1 MRRQGWRWL
10 LVALFGL
17 AGLVGVTPIAHAAAG
32 DSYDRWDVAYVV
44 SPNGSVHVTETI
56 TLRFG
61 PSSGRHGFERY
72 LIVREKYDDTQDAL
86 YQVSNVNVSSP
97 SSVSTNVLQT
107 STLQGRTGVLKLRIG
122 DASRV
127 IYTET
132 ATYVI
137 SYDVAG
143 GLRTFPTYDEFYW
156 DVTGSSLPLIT
167 SSTVTAT
174 VPGGAKAAGCSVA
187 IPGSQGPCAA
197 AVGADGVATFKAGPI
212 PAGQLLTISTQI
224 GSGLI
229 SNARPILV
237 ESATLAADREAQLSL
252 QRNTAAGT
260 GASVTAALIPLFGWL
275 YWRRNSSD
283 RRFAGLPPGVIP
295 SPGEHVKEVED
306 RPAAVVPVAFS
317 APTITFAEAGY
328 LLNRSHSVRDT
339 TATLVDLAVK
349 GVVQLKGAE
358 GEAMARATDLA
369 QPDTA
374 PGRLLLAEAF
384 IGYDW
389 FPLGERGTLVA
400 ADQSIDSWVQSQ
412 SRQQGWFATRA
423 PGSFLG
429 IIVVSFVLVALTG
442 GAMLSSLG
450 ASPLWVVI
458 PGAAMIVTLYAL
470 NRLLATPRRTGIGRA
485 LTDQVEG
492 FRLYLTTAEADQ
504 LRFEESE
511 DIFSRYLPW
520 AVLFDCTQRWTD
532 VCQQA
537 VDLGLMQLA
546 APTWYDDWTPGW
558 TYHDLSLGVD
568 HVQWDMSSGV
578 IPAPPPPPLPEP
590 DPVPDVDKDA
600 GWGGGSGWGGDSGGS
615 SWSSGGG
622 SAWSSG
628 GGSSGGGSSSS
639 FGGFSGGGGG
649 GGGGDSW

>member
-32 DSYDRWDVAYVV
+32 IRTIGGM
-44 SPNGSVHVTETI
+44 SPTWSRRTGRFVTETI

-187 IPGSQGPCAA
+187 IPGSQGPCTA
-197 AVGADGVATFKAGPI
+197 AVGADGVATFKAAPI

-229 SNARPILV
+229 SDARPILV

-252 QRNTAAGT
+252 QRNTAA
-260 GASVTAALIPLFGWL
+260 
-275 YWRRNSSD
+275 
-283 RRFAGLPPGVIP
+283 
-295 SPGEHVKEVED
+295 
-306 RPAAVVPVAFS
+306 
-317 APTITFAEAGY
+317 APE
-328 LLNRSHSVRDT
+328 
-339 TATLVDLAVK
+339 LA
-349 GVVQLKGAE
+349 
-358 GEAMARATDLA
+358 
-369 QPDTA
+369 
-374 PGRLLLAEAF
+374 
-384 IGYDW
+384 
-389 FPLGERGTLVA
+389 
-400 ADQSIDSWVQSQ
+400 
-412 SRQQGWFATRA
+412 
-423 PGSFLG
+423 
-429 IIVVSFVLVALTG
+429 
-442 GAMLSSLG
+442 
-450 ASPLWVVI
+450 
-458 PGAAMIVTLYAL
+458 
-470 NRLLATPRRTGIGRA
+470 
-485 LTDQVEG
+485 
-492 FRLYLTTAEADQ
+492 
-504 LRFEESE
+504 
-511 DIFSRYLPW
+511 
-520 AVLFDCTQRWTD
+520 
-532 VCQQA
+532 
-537 VDLGLMQLA
+537 
-546 APTWYDDWTPGW
+546 
-558 TYHDLSLGVD
+558 
-568 HVQWDMSSGV
+568 
-578 IPAPPPPPLPEP
+578 
-590 DPVPDVDKDA
+590 
-600 GWGGGSGWGGDSGGS
+600 
-615 SWSSGGG
+615 
-622 SAWSSG
+622 
-628 GGSSGGGSSSS
+628 
-639 FGGFSGGGGG
+639 
-649 GGGGDSW
+649 